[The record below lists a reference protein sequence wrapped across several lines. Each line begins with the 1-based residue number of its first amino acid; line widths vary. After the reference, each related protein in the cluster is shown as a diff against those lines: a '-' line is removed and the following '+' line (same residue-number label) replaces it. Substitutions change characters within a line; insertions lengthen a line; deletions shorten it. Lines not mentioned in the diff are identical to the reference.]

1 MPSSGLRGGTILVVL
16 VLCACT
22 PEPPSAVGAGDARA
36 DGPLITDA
44 ATDTGGDSGVAND
57 AMPEAS
63 SADLTNRTRHLL
75 EAIAKTSPDLALDIL
90 FPREGYIGAR
100 DTPDPGKLWDVKLKP
115 AYEAQVKRA
124 AKRTKGI
131 ERAVFVS
138 FELGKSISRIVPKKK
153 EWKTPLWRVKRSAIT
168 FTIDGKAHRMEIAEM
183 VAWRGN
189 WYLTKL
195 R

>member
-1 MPSSGLRGGTILVVL
+1 MRGRGPAFVVAL
-16 VLCACT
+16 ALCACT
-22 PEPPSAVGAGDARA
+22 PETPGGAGGADARA
-36 DGPLITDA
+36 DGAPFLDA
-44 ATDTGGDSGVAND
+44 ATDASADSGIAND

-75 EAIAKTSPDLALDIL
+75 EAISKTSPDLALDIL

-100 DTPDPGKLWDVKLKP
+100 DAPDPGKLWDVKLKP
-115 AYEAQVKRA
+115 AYETQVKRA
-124 AKRTKGI
+124 AKRTKGV

-138 FELGKSISRIVPKKK
+138 FELGKSVSRIVPRKK

>member
-1 MPSSGLRGGTILVVL
+1 MRMRGGAMFVALA
-16 VLCACT
+16 LCACT
-22 PEPPSAVGAGDARA
+22 PEKPGGADAGEARA
-36 DGPLITDA
+36 DGAIAALAAADSGADAGITD
-44 ATDTGGDSGVAND
+44 D

-63 SADLTNRTRHLL
+63 SADLTNRARHLL
-75 EAIAKTSPDLALDIL
+75 EAIAKTSPDLALDML

-100 DTPDPGKLWDVKLKP
+100 DAQDPGKLWDVKLKP
-115 AYEAQVKRA
+115 AYETQVKRA

-153 EWKTPLWRVKRSAIT
+153 EWKTPLWRVKRSSIT

-189 WYLTKL
+189 WYLAKL

>member
-1 MPSSGLRGGTILVVL
+1 MRGMRRAAMLL
-16 VLCACT
+16 ALALCACT
-22 PEPPSAVGAGDARA
+22 PEKPGGSDGGDAHA
-36 DGPLITDA
+36 DGAPIDA
-44 ATDTGGDSGVAND
+44 ALDSGDSGIADD
-57 AMPEAS
+57 AMPEAA
-63 SADLTNRTRHLL
+63 SADLTNRARHLL
-75 EAIAKTSPDLALDIL
+75 EAIAKTSPDLALDML

-100 DTPDPGKLWDVKLKP
+100 DTQDPGKLWDVKLKP

-124 AKRTKGI
+124 AKRTKGV

-138 FELGKSISRIVPKKK
+138 FELGKSVSRIVPKKK

-168 FTIDGKAHRMEIAEM
+168 FTIDGKAHRMELAEL

-195 R
+195 H

>member
-1 MPSSGLRGGTILVVL
+1 MLARPAMLVALAL
-16 VLCACT
+16 VACT
-22 PEPPSAVGAGDARA
+22 PPGPGGADA
-36 DGPLITDA
+36 DA
-44 ATDTGGDSGVAND
+44 GRND
-57 AMPEAS
+57 ASATVDAEPDGGVDGAIADDTMPQAT
-63 SADLTNRTRHLL
+63 SADLTNRARHLL
-75 EAIAKTSPDLALDIL
+75 EAIAKSSPDLAHDML
-90 FPREGYIGAR
+90 FPREGYVGAR
-100 DTPDPGKLWDVKLKP
+100 DAQDPGKLWDVKLKP

-124 AKRTKGI
+124 TKRTKGI

-153 EWKTPLWRVKRSAIT
+153 EWTTPLWRVKRSAIT
-168 FTIDGKAHRMEIAEM
+168 FTIDGKAHRMEIAEL